1 MTGNRTTA
9 DAFGDAAAA
18 MVSEH
23 VVADVLAQLLTD
35 CTELVSADAAAILVV
50 DRTQE
55 LSLLSSSS
63 HHAAEL
69 ELLQIQRSNG
79 PCVEAIRTGLP
90 VTATGAEELTRRW
103 DELGQAITRSGYTRV
118 DAYPMRWRGRVL
130 GAFNVFRRTPTELDP
145 EMATLS
151 QAFADVATLVVV
163 QSTEIPSDQVA
174 ARVHE
179 AIMARAQVEQAKG
192 VLAHLRGVDMAEA
205 YEELRR
211 LAAEN
216 GGSLTETA
224 LQVVREQH
232 EASHQS

>member
-1 MTGNRTTA
+1 MSGQRTTA

-35 CTELVSADAAAILVV
+35 CTDLVSAEAVAILVV
-50 DRTQE
+50 DRTDQ

-63 HHAAEL
+63 HRAAEL
-69 ELLQIQRSNG
+69 EMLQIQRSSG
-79 PCVEAIRTGLP
+79 PCIDAIRTGRH
-90 VTATGAEELTRRW
+90 VSARGADELIGRW
-103 DELGQAITRSGYTRV
+103 DEVGQAIVRLGFQRV

-130 GAFNVFRRTPTELDP
+130 GGLNIFRQEPVDTDDET
-145 EMATLS
+145 ATLS

-192 VLAHLRGVDMAEA
+192 VLAQVHGIDMAEA
-205 YEELRR
+205 YEKLRA
-211 LAAEN
+211 LAAQT
-216 GGSLTETA
+216 GRSLTETA
-224 LQVVREQH
+224 QRVVQEQH
-232 EASHQS
+232 EGTR

>member
-23 VVADVLAQLLTD
+23 VVADVLARLLAD
-35 CTELVSADAAAILVV
+35 CTELVAAEAAAILVV
-50 DRTQE
+50 DRTDE

-63 HHAAEL
+63 HRAAEI
-69 ELLQIQRSNG
+69 EMLQIQRSNG
-79 PCVEAIRTGLP
+79 PCVEAIRTGVH
-90 VTATGAEELTRRW
+90 VTATGDDELTTRW
-103 DELGQAITRSGYTRV
+103 GVVGQAITGSGYTRV

-130 GAFNVFRRTPTELDP
+130 GALNLFRRTSTDLDHETE
-145 EMATLS
+145 TLS

-163 QSTEIPSDQVA
+163 QSTEIPSDQIA

-211 LAAEN
+211 LTAED

-224 LQVVREQH
+224 LRVVREQY
-232 EASHQS
+232 EGRR